1 METENIM
8 NLKNLIIK
16 LQKCT
21 IPNDIPD
28 EDIVLV
34 CKFLQEALK
43 LLEQN
48 YQ

>member
-1 METENIM
+1 METENVV
-8 NLKNLIIK
+8 NLKNLITK
-16 LQKCT
+16 LQGCT
-21 IPNDIPD
+21 IPNGIPD

-48 YQ
+48 YK